1 MAPRR
6 AALAAS
12 LLLLAA
18 LLPGSCFAAEAV
30 AGLAAAEAAQAQGKE
45 PAEPVISEIIPQA
58 GPAQLARCG
67 AARKA
72 GSKGDVGPRFRLA
85 PRRLAAAQR

>member
-6 AALAAS
+6 AALA
-12 LLLLAA
+12 LLLCLAAA

-67 AARKA
+67 AARKPC
-72 GSKGDVGPRFRLA
+72 SKGCQASLSARA
-85 PRRLAAAQR
+85 RRLAAAAR